1 MDIDP
6 LAPDGPPLQTPA
18 AVGTPGP
25 LDSPAP
31 PSVPAPLRLP
41 AFIMTFV
48 IMDLVFSCIRI
59 IFGLTGIANS
69 GAIASDNPL
78 HATVPFELT
87 ANFGMGS
94 FGIIAAILLLM
105 KRPAGPPLGWVKIVF
120 AILGIIVGVWQL
132 GVMPLPEG
140 GKEEAAMRIG
150 FALGGGVVLIIRVGL
165 LVCYTIAVTRAAK
178 LFKTHREAT
187 LQTLASQ
194 TQIF

>member
-18 AVGTPGP
+18 AVGTPGS

-31 PSVPAPLRLP
+31 PSAPSPLKLP

-48 IMDLVFSCIRI
+48 IMDLVFSCLRI
-59 IFGLTGIANS
+59 IFGLSGIADS

-87 ANFGMGS
+87 ANFGMGV
-94 FGIIAAILLLM
+94 FGIIAAILLLG
-105 KRPAGPPLGWVKIVF
+105 KRPLGPAIGWVKIVF

-132 GVMPLPEG
+132 SVTPLPEG
-140 GKEEAAMRIG
+140 GGDAKAMRIG
-150 FALGGGVVLIIRVGL
+150 FALGGGFVLILRVGL
-165 LVCYTIAVTRAAK
+165 LVCYTIAVTQAAK

-194 TQIF
+194 TQVF